1 MRRFLVPLVFVF
13 LLTLAV
19 VAPIS
24 ANTPDDAPTHSGQGC
39 SSA

>member
-13 LLTLAV
+13 LLALSA

-24 ANTPDDAPTHSGQGC
+24 ADTPDDAPTHSGQGC